1 VVSGHSQAIPKE
13 PTVRTINPTRPINTR
28 FDKTAVSTA
37 VGGKASGSEV
47 KEDEIFKAFL
57 L

>member
-1 VVSGHSQAIPKE
+1 M
-13 PTVRTINPTRPINTR
+13 VRTINPTRPINTR

-37 VGGKASGSEV
+37 VGGKASGSEG